1 MLFSKR
7 CRSHVR
13 SCSPTSAL
21 IVVTKEVRMAQSK
34 KPRSGKAAKKHSAV
48 PFSFDVDDAI
58 VEARTA
64 IDDELLEHLN
74 TRLQIFGEK
83 GLVAADISDGLLIS
97 VLKLVASNGK
107 YPMERG
113 RFWQILDRCDPSSS
127 FKPEDAIRTRLSG
140 EIESLFAAAE
150 NESFEDGFDSV
161 LSLELQ
167 RLVLRY
173 GDMTLEIVS
182 DLLREGRVAPQVAAE
197 ALACVGEMRN
207 EATYAARR
215 QLLER
220 SLESPSHV
228 TRDGAVAG
236 LSNLCDPRTIGALQ
250 AAAQREDYRLLR
262 TNMLNLL
269 EYLRGL
275 QP

>member
-1 MLFSKR
+1 M
-7 CRSHVR
+7 V
-13 SCSPTSAL
+13 
-21 IVVTKEVRMAQSK
+21 QSK
-34 KPRSGKAAKKHSAV
+34 KQHSGKAANQPSSV
-48 PFSFDVDDAI
+48 SFSFDVDDAI

-64 IDDELLEHLN
+64 IDDGLLDYLN
-74 TRLQIFGEK
+74 SRLQIFSEK
-83 GLVAADISDGLLIS
+83 GVVAADISDGLLIS
-97 VLKLVASNGK
+97 VLKLIASNGK
-107 YPMERG
+107 YPMEKG
-113 RFWQILDRCDPSSS
+113 RFWQILDRYDPSSP
-127 FKPEDAIRTRLSG
+127 FGPEDAIRARLSS

-161 LSLELQ
+161 LSLEVQ

-182 DLLREGRVAPQVAAE
+182 DLLLENRVAPRVAAE
-197 ALACVGEMRN
+197 ALVCVGEMKN
-207 EATYAARR
+207 EATYEARR

-220 SLESPSHV
+220 SLASPSHV

-236 LSNLCDPRTIGALQ
+236 LSNLCDPHTIAALQ
-250 AAAQREDYRLLR
+250 AAALREDYRLLR

-269 EYLRGL
+269 EYLRSL